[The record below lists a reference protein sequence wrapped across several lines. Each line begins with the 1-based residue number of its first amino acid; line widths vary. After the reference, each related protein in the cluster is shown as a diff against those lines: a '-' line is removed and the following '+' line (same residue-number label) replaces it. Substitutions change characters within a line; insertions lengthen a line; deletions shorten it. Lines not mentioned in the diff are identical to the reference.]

1 MKLARLRRSL
11 PMQMALNF
19 AAMILITAAAVGL
32 PATWLIGDQL
42 DQQAGALLNQGSGA
56 AQTFYLARQNEA
68 LNLAL
73 LTAQRP
79 TLRRLVSQND
89 REALP
94 PYLATLQSGAN
105 LDLLLVCDENGHPL
119 AQAGLAVGADFCH
132 IADVTFHIEET
143 AGPAQAWLL
152 AAEPIFPDEEQLG
165 QVVVGWRLNETFL
178 QQTAQQL
185 ELAQTLLHH
194 DTVLATSLP
203 STAVSVQNR
212 LPDQRPLPDRYRF
225 TLDQRR
231 YYAQQVALND
241 EGLATAVTLD
251 ITNIVDSQRRLI
263 WTMLG
268 GIVLVSLLGS
278 GLAVFLARRIG
289 RPLNDLAAA
298 AGALSWRDLDRPV
311 RIESQIAEV
320 SQVAQALEFA
330 RLELRGALADLR
342 QERDW
347 VNHLLDS
354 IVEGTMTL
362 DANGRITFFSQGA
375 EQVTGWPRR
384 EVIGRAADDL
394 FQMADTST
402 PFSQFIPASGQK
414 ERLTVLLADGR
425 QAILAM
431 TGARLAPPT
440 ARDAEV
446 ALVFRDVTEEEALR
460 RLLGHFL
467 ANIAHE
473 FRTPLS
479 ALAASIE
486 LLLDQAPDLS
496 HEEFEELLNALH
508 LGILGL
514 QTLVDNLLE
523 SASIESGRFRVS
535 PRPTAL
541 QQIIA
546 EAAQTMKPL
555 IQKHGQRLRLEMPDD
570 LPPVVVDGR
579 RLAQV
584 IVNLLSNAV
593 KHGPDDAEIVLTA
606 TAGAKRVRI
615 AVADEGPGVPQEHRD
630 DLFHWFMRRQP
641 DQARPPFGIGLG
653 LAVVRAVVLAHNGR
667 VGIEDRPGGGSIFW
681 LELPL

>member
-105 LDLLLVCDENGHPL
+105 LDLLLVCDGNGHPL

-194 DTVLATSLP
+194 DIVLATSLP

-289 RPLNDLAAA
+289 RPLNDLAVA

-384 EVIGRAADDL
+384 EAIGRAVDDL
-394 FQMADTST
+394 FRMADTST
-402 PFSQFIPASGQK
+402 PFSQFIPTSGKK

-486 LLLDQAPDLS
+486 LLLDQSPDLS